1 MINYLF
7 YFIGILIGLLIM
19 LIIVYDSGDITKFFK
34 NTNEFFGNKK
44 TEKTEKTEK
53 ADNTDIVKIVEV
65 PPIKSDIDTVDTADE
80 KDSNNVTEGNT
91 IDHFNFFKLLKR
103 KEFKVM
109 ISSYNNDNIKKLDW
123 ITDNK
128 DSNNGIK
135 LKLSSNE
142 FTKELNE
149 LNPLVNGYNIY
160 RVSIEGPSNIV
171 LYNNNKAISTFSI
184 LFMFKFKG
192 FSGKNN
198 NLFTIYGIDNKNI
211 VINIKTQENN
221 SKNTDKD
228 EAKEGINLSNT
239 LSKLLDKKD
248 SYDIAYL
255 EETYTIE
262 ILIEDKVFNIKDIK
276 LKTLKKDIVFL
287 GLIVNKDDVV
297 FYFNNTKHQFKRKT
311 DEGIKIHGDP
321 FVINKDRSCEIV
333 LYSFA
338 FLNEAISDKDLET
351 YKLYNKY
358 KLYGIDDKK
367 DTNKV
372 ESKDTLEKYQNY
384 Y

>member
-1 MINYLF
+1 MISYIL
-7 YFIGILIGLLIM
+7 YFLGILIGLLI
-19 LIIVYDSGDITKFFK
+19 IITIVYDSGDFTKLFK
-34 NTNEFFGNKK
+34 NTKEYFGNNKK
-44 TEKTEKTEK
+44 SANDKIS
-53 ADNTDIVKIVEV
+53 DNQEIIKITDV
-65 PPIKSDIDTVDTADE
+65 PPISNDIDITDE
-80 KDSNNVTEGNT
+80 IDANKVTNGNT
-91 IDHFNFFKLLKR
+91 GDHFDFFKLLKR
-103 KEFKVM
+103 KEFKIL
-109 ISSYNNDNIKKLDW
+109 ISSYNSDNIKKLDW

-128 DSNNGIK
+128 DYNNGIK
-135 LKLSSNE
+135 LKLSSDDV
-142 FTKELNE
+142 TKELNE

-192 FSGKNN
+192 FSGSNN
-198 NLFTIYGIDNKNI
+198 NLFIIYGYDNKNI
-211 VINIKTQENN
+211 VINIKSQENN
-221 SKNTDKD
+221 SKKTNNDKS
-228 EAKEGINLSNT
+228 ESVNISNIF
-239 LSKLLDKKD
+239 SKLSDKKD

-262 ILIEDKVFNIKDIK
+262 ILIEDDVFNVKDIK

-287 GLIVNKDDVV
+287 GLIVNKDDVI
-297 FYFNNTKHQFKRKT
+297 FYFNNTKHVFKRAT
-311 DEGIKIHGDP
+311 DEGIKVHTEP

-338 FLNEAISDKDLET
+338 FLNEAISNKDLET

-372 ESKDTLEKYQNY
+372 NEDDILLEEYKNYKKYN
-384 Y
+384 

>member
-1 MINYLF
+1 MISYIL
-7 YFIGILIGLLIM
+7 YFLGILIGLLI
-19 LIIVYDSGDITKFFK
+19 IITIVYDSGDFTKLFK
-34 NTNEFFGNKK
+34 NTKEYFGNNKK
-44 TEKTEKTEK
+44 SANDKIS
-53 ADNTDIVKIVEV
+53 DNQEIIKITDV
-65 PPIKSDIDTVDTADE
+65 PPISNDIDITDE
-80 KDSNNVTEGNT
+80 IDANKVTNGNT
-91 IDHFNFFKLLKR
+91 GDHFDFFKLLKR
-103 KEFKVM
+103 KEFKIL
-109 ISSYNNDNIKKLDW
+109 ISSYNSDNIKKLDW

-128 DSNNGIK
+128 DYNNGIK
-135 LKLSSNE
+135 LKLSSDDV
-142 FTKELNE
+142 TKELNE

-192 FSGKNN
+192 FSGRNN
-198 NLFTIYGIDNKNI
+198 NLFIIYGYDNKNI
-211 VINIKTQENN
+211 VINIKSQENN
-221 SKNTDKD
+221 SKKNNDKS
-228 EAKEGINLSNT
+228 ESVNISNIF
-239 LSKLLDKKD
+239 SKLSDKKD

-262 ILIEDKVFNIKDIK
+262 ILIEDDVFNVKDIK

-287 GLIVNKDDVV
+287 GLIVNKDDVI
-297 FYFNNTKHQFKRKT
+297 FYFNNTKHVFKRAT
-311 DEGIKIHGDP
+311 DEGIKVHTEP

-338 FLNEAISDKDLET
+338 FLNEAISNKDLET

-372 ESKDTLEKYQNY
+372 NEDDILLEEYKNYKKYN
-384 Y
+384 

>member
-1 MINYLF
+1 MISYIL
-7 YFIGILIGLLIM
+7 YFLGILIGLLI
-19 LIIVYDSGDITKFFK
+19 IITIVYDSGDFTKLFK
-34 NTNEFFGNKK
+34 NTKEYFGNNKK
-44 TEKTEKTEK
+44 SANDKTS
-53 ADNTDIVKIVEV
+53 DNQEIIKITDV
-65 PPIKSDIDTVDTADE
+65 PPISNDIDITDE
-80 KDSNNVTEGNT
+80 IDANKVTNGNT
-91 IDHFNFFKLLKR
+91 GDHFDFFKLLKR
-103 KEFKVM
+103 KEFKIL
-109 ISSYNNDNIKKLDW
+109 ISSYNSDNIKKLDW

-128 DSNNGIK
+128 DYNNGIK
-135 LKLSSNE
+135 LKLSSDDV
-142 FTKELNE
+142 TKELNE

-192 FSGKNN
+192 FSGSNN
-198 NLFTIYGIDNKNI
+198 NLFIIYGYDNKNI
-211 VINIKTQENN
+211 VINIKSQENN
-221 SKNTDKD
+221 SKKNNDKS
-228 EAKEGINLSNT
+228 ESVNISNIF
-239 LSKLLDKKD
+239 SKLSDKKD

-262 ILIEDKVFNIKDIK
+262 ILIEDDVFNVKDIK

-287 GLIVNKDDVV
+287 GLIVNKDDVI
-297 FYFNNTKHQFKRKT
+297 FYFNNTKHVFKRAT
-311 DEGIKIHGDP
+311 DEGIKVHTEP

-338 FLNEAISDKDLET
+338 FLNEAISNKDLET

-372 ESKDTLEKYQNY
+372 NEDDILLEEYKNYKKYN
-384 Y
+384 

>member
-19 LIIVYDSGDITKFFK
+19 LIIVYDSGDITKLFK
-34 NTNEFFGNKK
+34 NTKEFFGNTKS
-44 TEKTEKTEK
+44 EKDELT
-53 ADNTDIVKIVEV
+53 DNINIVKIVDI
-65 PPIKSDIDTVDTADE
+65 PPISSDIDTVDE
-80 KDSNNVTEGNT
+80 KDSNNVINDNT
-91 IDHFNFFKLLKR
+91 VDHFNFFKLLKR

-142 FTKELNE
+142 ITKELNE

-160 RVSIEGPSNIV
+160 KVSIEGPSNIV
-171 LYNNNKAISTFSI
+171 LYNNSKAISTFSI

-211 VINIKTQENN
+211 AINIKTQENN
-221 SKNTDKD
+221 STNIEKN
-228 EAKEGINLSNT
+228 EAKDSINLLNT
-239 LSKLLDKKD
+239 LTKLSDKKD

-262 ILIEDKVFNIKDIK
+262 IVIEDKVFNIKDIK

-311 DEGIKIHGDP
+311 DEGIKVHSNP
-321 FVINKDRSCEIV
+321 FVINKDKSCEIV

-338 FLNEAISDKDLET
+338 FLNEAISDTDLET

-384 Y
+384 QNYQNY

>member
-1 MINYLF
+1 MISYIL
-7 YFIGILIGLLIM
+7 YFLGILIGLLII
-19 LIIVYDSGDITKFFK
+19 LTIVYDSGDFKSLFK
-34 NTNEFFGNKK
+34 NTKEYFGNKK
-44 TEKTEKTEK
+44 SAK
-53 ADNTDIVKIVEV
+53 AEISDNADIVKIVDV
-65 PPIKSDIDTVDTADE
+65 PPISNDINTSDE
-80 KDSNNVTEGNT
+80 KDANELATNNTN
-91 IDHFNFFKLLKR
+91 DHFDFFKLLKR
-103 KEFKVM
+103 KEFKIL
-109 ISSYNNDNIKKLDW
+109 ISSYNNDNIKNLDW

-128 DSNNGIK
+128 DTNNGIK

-142 FTKELNE
+142 FAKELNE
-149 LNPLVNGYNIY
+149 LNPLVYGYNIY

-171 LYNNNKAISTFSI
+171 LYNNNVAISTFSI

-192 FSGKNN
+192 FSGNIN
-198 NLFTIYGIDNKNI
+198 NLFIIYGINNKNI

-221 SKNTDKD
+221 TKKT
-228 EAKEGINLSNT
+228 
-239 LSKLLDKKD
+239 DKKD
-248 SYDIAYL
+248 TTKSINLLNNYDELSDKKGSYEL
-255 EETYTIE
+255 SEPEVVYTIE
-262 ILIEDKVFNIKDIK
+262 ILIEDDVFNVKDIK

-297 FYFNNTKHQFKRKT
+297 FYFNNTKHDFKRST
-311 DEGIKIHGDP
+311 DLGIKIHSQP

-338 FLNEAISDKDLET
+338 FLNEAISNKDLET

-372 ESKDTLEKYQNY
+372 ESDDTLEEYKNY
-384 Y
+384 YY

>member
-19 LIIVYDSGDITKFFK
+19 LIIVYDSGDITKLFK
-34 NTNEFFGNKK
+34 NTKEFFGNTKS
-44 TEKTEKTEK
+44 EKDELT
-53 ADNTDIVKIVEV
+53 DNINIVKIVDI
-65 PPIKSDIDTVDTADE
+65 PPISSDIDTVDE
-80 KDSNNVTEGNT
+80 KDSNNVINDNT

-142 FTKELNE
+142 ITKELNE

-160 RVSIEGPSNIV
+160 KVSIEGPSNIV
-171 LYNNNKAISTFSI
+171 LYNNSKAISTFSI

-211 VINIKTQENN
+211 AINIKTQENN
-221 SKNTDKD
+221 STNIEKN
-228 EAKEGINLSNT
+228 EAKDSINLLNT
-239 LSKLLDKKD
+239 LTKLSDKKD

-255 EETYTIE
+255 EETYTID
-262 ILIEDKVFNIKDIK
+262 IVIEDKVFNIKDIK

-297 FYFNNTKHQFKRKT
+297 FNFNNTKHQFKRKT
-311 DEGIKIHGDP
+311 DEGIKVHSNP
-321 FVINKDRSCEIV
+321 FVINKDKSCEIV

-384 Y
+384 QNY

>member
-19 LIIVYDSGDITKFFK
+19 LIIVYDSGDITKLFK
-34 NTNEFFGNKK
+34 NTKEFFGNTKS
-44 TEKTEKTEK
+44 EKDELT
-53 ADNTDIVKIVEV
+53 DNINIVKIVDI
-65 PPIKSDIDTVDTADE
+65 PPISSDIDTVDE
-80 KDSNNVTEGNT
+80 KDSNNVINDNT
-91 IDHFNFFKLLKR
+91 VDHFNFFKLLKR

-142 FTKELNE
+142 ITKELNE

-160 RVSIEGPSNIV
+160 KVSIEGPSNIV
-171 LYNNNKAISTFSI
+171 LYNNSKAISTFSI

-211 VINIKTQENN
+211 AINIKTQENN
-221 SKNTDKD
+221 STNIEKN
-228 EAKEGINLSNT
+228 EAKDSINLLNT
-239 LSKLLDKKD
+239 LTKLSDKKD

-262 ILIEDKVFNIKDIK
+262 IVIEDKVFNIKDIK
-276 LKTLKKDIVFL
+276 LQTLKKDIVFL

-311 DEGIKIHGDP
+311 DEGIKVHSNP
-321 FVINKDRSCEIV
+321 FVINKDKSCEIV

-384 Y
+384 QNY

>member
-19 LIIVYDSGDITKFFK
+19 LIIVYDSGDITRLFK
-34 NTNEFFGNKK
+34 NTKEFFGNAKSD
-44 TEKTEKTEK
+44 K
-53 ADNTDIVKIVEV
+53 AEIGDNINIVKIVDI
-65 PPIKSDIDTVDTADE
+65 PPITSDIDTLDE
-80 KDSNNVTEGNT
+80 KDSNNVINGNT
-91 IDHFNFFKLLKR
+91 EDHFNFFKLLKR

-142 FTKELNE
+142 ITKELNE

-171 LYNNNKAISTFSI
+171 LYNNSKAISTFSI

-211 VINIKTQENN
+211 AINIKTQENN
-221 SKNTDKD
+221 STNIEKN
-228 EAKEGINLSNT
+228 EAKESINLLNT
-239 LSKLLDKKD
+239 LTKLSDKKD

-255 EETYTIE
+255 EETYTID

-311 DEGIKIHGDP
+311 DEGIKVNSNP

-384 Y
+384 QNYQNY

>member
-1 MINYLF
+1 MISYIL
-7 YFIGILIGLLIM
+7 YFLGILIGLLI
-19 LIIVYDSGDITKFFK
+19 IITIVYDSGDFTKLFK
-34 NTNEFFGNKK
+34 NTKEYFGNNKK
-44 TEKTEKTEK
+44 SANDKTS
-53 ADNTDIVKIVEV
+53 DNQEIIKITDV
-65 PPIKSDIDTVDTADE
+65 PPISNDIDITDE
-80 KDSNNVTEGNT
+80 IDANKVTNGNT
-91 IDHFNFFKLLKR
+91 GDHFDFFKLLKR
-103 KEFKVM
+103 KEFKIL
-109 ISSYNNDNIKKLDW
+109 ISSYNSDNIKKLDW

-128 DSNNGIK
+128 DYNNGIK
-135 LKLSSNE
+135 LKLSSDDV
-142 FTKELNE
+142 TKELNE

-192 FSGKNN
+192 FSGRNN
-198 NLFTIYGIDNKNI
+198 NLFIIYGYDNKNI
-211 VINIKTQENN
+211 VINIKSQENN
-221 SKNTDKD
+221 SKKNNDKS
-228 EAKEGINLSNT
+228 ESVNISNIF
-239 LSKLLDKKD
+239 SKLSDKKD

-262 ILIEDKVFNIKDIK
+262 ILIEDDVFNVKDIK

-287 GLIVNKDDVV
+287 GLIVNKDDVI
-297 FYFNNTKHQFKRKT
+297 FYFNNTKHVFKRAT
-311 DEGIKIHGDP
+311 DEGIKVHTEP

-338 FLNEAISDKDLET
+338 FLNEAISNKDLET

-372 ESKDTLEKYQNY
+372 NEDDILLEEYKNYKKYN
-384 Y
+384 